1 MNGNQKVIYRVSM
14 PNILRR
20 KIRYNKGYLIKQ
32 NLHMSKVTGAYQNL
46 CINMFQSLR
55 AAEKACT
62 NSIVAQRN
70 IVVCRFISDLN
81 N

>member
-32 NLHMSKVTGAYQNL
+32 NLHMSKVTGAYENL
-46 CINMFQSLR
+46 CINMFRSLR
-55 AAEKACT
+55 GAKKACT
-62 NSIVAQRN
+62 NSIVAQRKHN
-70 IVVCRFISDLN
+70 GMPVCFRP
-81 N
+81 